1 MTTTPHRKL
10 TAAQAVT
17 ACDTIPLVRA
27 TRTYADE
34 ALRPAA
40 LKTDRHG
47 VTPKT
52 VAELADRGLLN
63 HVAPPEFGG
72 GDLDRSGDR
81 RVHEIIAG
89 GCFNTWLVWAQHAPV
104 VRKLADLL
112 AAGTP
117 LPDLGYQVLRGRVLV
132 GAAVSDVRRYPRN
145 HISANRTAE
154 GWVFSGTVS
163 WVSGWGL
170 NTVLLVAAVDDTTET
185 VVTALVPIGPGI
197 RSSPLALAAVEG
209 SRTERVTLHDVGV
222 PAGDVIATQSLSDWR
237 REDLS
242 IASDARGHHFGLA
255 DTVLDE
261 LAQAESARA
270 REVAQAW
277 RPRVDQLRSD
287 AYGLADEAKA
297 AKDEQHRID
306 ERLATK
312 VAIGDALGTVTRAL
326 LAARSGRGLALD
338 DTAQLHARSALF
350 VLVQGQSAD
359 VRDAQLAHFAHLAQ

>member
-1 MTTTPHRKL
+1 
-10 TAAQAVT
+10 
-17 ACDTIPLVRA
+17 
-27 TRTYADE
+27 
-34 ALRPAA
+34 
-40 LKTDRHG
+40 
-47 VTPKT
+47 VTPQT
-52 VAELADRGLLN
+52 VADLADRGLLN
-63 HVAPPEFGG
+63 HVAPAEFSGG
-72 GDLDRSGDR
+72 GLDRSGDR

-104 VRKLADLL
+104 VRKLADLHT
-112 AAGTP
+112 AGTP
-117 LPDLGYQVLRGRVLV
+117 LPELGYLVLRGGVLV
-132 GAAVSDVRRYPRN
+132 GAAVSDVRRYPLS
-145 HISANRTAE
+145 HITATRTPQ

-170 NTVLLVAAVDDTTET
+170 NTVLMVAAVDDTTET

-197 RSSPLALAAVEG
+197 RSSPLSLAAVEG
-209 SRTERVTLHDVGV
+209 SRTERVTLHDVVV
-222 PAGDVIATQSLSDWR
+222 PSADVISTQSLSHWR
-237 REDLS
+237 REDLG

-261 LAQAESARA
+261 LAKAESPRA

-306 ERLATK
+306 ERLAVK
-312 VAIGDALGTVTRAL
+312 VAVTEALGTATRAL

-359 VRDAQLAHFAHLAQ
+359 VRDAQLAHFAAAHPPIRTTHE